1 MAYNPTD
8 VYQQVGVETRA
19 ASATPHALILMLFD
33 GGLAALASA
42 RLHMLRG
49 NILQKGAAI
58 TRTIAI
64 LEELNA
70 SLNMQAGGYISRD
83 LRALYLYMMQRLL
96 RANLDNDVKCLDE
109 VRQLLGNL
117 RTGWAAMGR

>member
-1 MAYNPTD
+1 MAYNLTD
-8 VYQQVGVETRA
+8 VYQQVGVETRM
-19 ASATPHALILMLFD
+19 ASATPHTLILMLFD

-42 RLHMLRG
+42 RFHMLRG
-49 NILQKGAAI
+49 NLLQKGAAI

-70 SLNMQAGGYISRD
+70 SLNMQAGGQISRD

-96 RANLDNDVKCLDE
+96 RANLDNNVKYIDE
-109 VRQLLGNL
+109 VSRLLGNL
-117 RTGWAAMGR
+117 RAGWAAIGT